1 LILSETEDSSTM
13 GGAAGSDKATCRW
26 KIGVKL
32 KGIMMPESDEE
43 QLPHSLRLVAEKETL
58 CSIAC
63 QTAGDLVN
71 LRRGIMISNFVSDVS
86 VWLLLE

>member
-1 LILSETEDSSTM
+1 MSETEDSSTI

-26 KIGVKL
+26 KIGAEL
-32 KGIMMPESDEE
+32 KGIKMPESDEE
-43 QLPHSLRLVAEKETL
+43 QLPHSLRLVTEKGTL

-71 LRRGIMISNFVSDVS
+71 LRRGMKISNSQI
-86 VWLLLE
+86 